1 MITKYDPKIYPLKL
15 YVAVGDDQWG
25 KIYRKFTKLNHDP
38 IDTSKDE
45 IKGCKG
51 MTIFVR
57 EKSTNHLGVLIWL
70 SNDGIG
76 VGTVAHESSHYVCN
90 VFGYCDISMGY
101 ENGQDEHFAYLLG
114 WCVECVMDSV
124 AKYLKKS
131 IKEQID
137 TDK

>member
-1 MITKYDPKIYPLKL
+1 ML
-15 YVAVGDDQWG
+15 QWG
-25 KIYRKFTKLNHDP
+25 MINGGEIYRKFTKLNHDP

-76 VGTVAHESSHYVCN
+76 VSTVAHESAHYVCN
-90 VFGYCDISMGY
+90 VFDYCDIAMGY
-101 ENGQDEHFAYLLG
+101 KNGQDEHFAYFIG

-124 AKYLKKS
+124 TKYLKNNKH
-131 IKEQID
+131 ED
-137 TDK
+137 

>member
-25 KIYRKFTKLNHDP
+25 EIYRKFTKLNHDP

-76 VGTVAHESSHYVCN
+76 VSTVAHESAHYVCN
-90 VFGYCDISMGY
+90 VFDYCDIAMGY
-101 ENGQDEHFAYLLG
+101 KNGQDEHFAYFIG

-124 AKYLKKS
+124 AKYLKNN
-131 IKEQID
+131 IYEN
-137 TDK
+137 

>member
-25 KIYRKFTKLNHDP
+25 KIYRKFTEYNHDP
-38 IDTSKDE
+38 IDISKDKIE
-45 IKGCKG
+45 DCDA

-70 SNDGIG
+70 SNNG
-76 VGTVAHESSHYVCN
+76 VGVSTVAHESSHFVCN
-90 VFGYCDISMGY
+90 VFDYCDISMGY
-101 ENGQDEHFAYLLG
+101 KNGQDEHFAYLLG

-124 AKYLKKS
+124 AKYLKNN
-131 IKEQID
+131 IYED
-137 TDK
+137 

>member
-15 YVAVGDDQWG
+15 YVAVGNDQWE
-25 KIYRKFTKLNHDP
+25 KINRKFTNHNHDP

-45 IKGCKG
+45 IKGCNG

-76 VGTVAHESSHYVCN
+76 VKTVAHESVHYVCN
-90 VFGYCDISMGY
+90 VFGYCDISMRY

-131 IKEQID
+131 IKVQID

>member
-25 KIYRKFTKLNHDP
+25 EIYRKFTKLNHDP

-76 VGTVAHESSHYVCN
+76 VSTVAHESAHYVCN
-90 VFGYCDISMGY
+90 VFDYCDIAMGY
-101 ENGQDEHFAYLLG
+101 KNGQDEHFAYFIG

-124 AKYLKKS
+124 TKYLKKS
-131 IKEQID
+131 IKGQID

>member
-25 KIYRKFTKLNHDP
+25 KIHRKFTKLNHDP
-38 IDTSKDE
+38 IDISKDE
-45 IKGCKG
+45 IERCYGL
-51 MTIFVR
+51 TINVR

-76 VGTVAHESSHYVCN
+76 VSTVAHESSHFVCN
-90 VFGYCDISMGY
+90 VFDYCDISMGY
-101 ENGQDEHFAYLLG
+101 KNGQDEHFAYFIG

-131 IKEQID
+131 IKVQID

>member
-25 KIYRKFTKLNHDP
+25 KIYRKFTQHNHDP
-38 IDTSKDE
+38 IDISKDE

-57 EKSTNHLGVLIWL
+57 EKSTNNLGVLIWL
-70 SNDGIG
+70 SNNGIG
-76 VGTVAHESSHYVCN
+76 VNTVAHESSHFVCN
-90 VFGYCDISMGY
+90 VFDYCDISMGY
-101 ENGQDEHFAYLLG
+101 KNGQDEHFAYLLG

-124 AKYLKKS
+124 AKYLKNN
-131 IKEQID
+131 IYED
-137 TDK
+137 

>member
-76 VGTVAHESSHYVCN
+76 VRTVAHESVHYVCN

-101 ENGQDEHFAYLLG
+101 ENGQDEHFAYLLD
-114 WCVECVMDSV
+114 WCVGCVMNSV
-124 AKYLKKS
+124 TKYLKNNNY
-131 IKEQID
+131 EN
-137 TDK
+137 

>member
-25 KIYRKFTKLNHDP
+25 GIYRKFTSYNHDP
-38 IDTSKDE
+38 IDISKDKIE
-45 IKGCKG
+45 GCDA

-76 VGTVAHESSHYVCN
+76 VKTVAHESSHFVCN
-90 VFGYCDISMGY
+90 VFDYCDISMGY
-101 ENGQDEHFAYLLG
+101 KNGQDEHFAYLIG

-124 AKYLKKS
+124 TKYLKNN
-131 IKEQID
+131 IYEN
-137 TDK
+137 

>member
-15 YVAVGDDQWG
+15 YVAVGDDQLG
-25 KIYRKFTKLNHDP
+25 KIYRKFTKLNHDS

-76 VGTVAHESSHYVCN
+76 VGTVAHESSHFVCN
-90 VFGYCDISMGY
+90 VFDYCDIAMGY
-101 ENGQDEHFAYLLG
+101 KNGQDEHFAYLIG
-114 WCVECVMDSV
+114 WCVECVMDGV
-124 AKYLKKS
+124 TKYLKNNKH
-131 IKEQID
+131 ED
-137 TDK
+137 

>member
-15 YVAVGDDQWG
+15 YVAVGDDQLG
-25 KIYRKFTKLNHDP
+25 KIYRKFTQHNYDP
-38 IDTSKDE
+38 IDISKDE
-45 IKGCKG
+45 IKGCDG
-51 MTIFVR
+51 MTILVR
-57 EKSTNHLGVLIWL
+57 EKSTNNLGVLIWL

-76 VGTVAHESSHYVCN
+76 VKTVAHESAHYVCN

-124 AKYLKKS
+124 AKYLKNNKY
-131 IKEQID
+131 ED
-137 TDK
+137 